1 MWTSP
6 LELATPPESAK
17 GDMLDTMIAVVI
29 ILFILSV
36 INEKL
41 VQLIRKYS
49 PFIRAGNLLYKTPI
63 RSFWRNISRKQTDN
77 TLLGNIIEREVMSLS
92 FWVGFIICI
101 LFRVDIFAMFRLQDT
116 AFTFYWTREIWDS
129 YWVDYEWLY
138 RIPLLLLSMSLTA
151 FFLTFGS
158 KFFHDLLDTL
168 FQVKNLKRKMVDPN
182 TFDVES
188 VEQLDDYLNKT
199 YSEIIQT
206 AIDQNRDVLSPSEA
220 VAPPMRGKIKQNG
233 RLVDC
238 IDIHL
243 KGKNKGTLPP
253 VVQAKLGSGKIV
265 TFIVRPIFEVEV
277 PAVAVEQGDTIGDV
291 KTADF
296 LGTIC
301 CRVEKDGNES
311 LLTCSHI
318 VTGGT
323 AKNLFGNITPPD
335 NAEIRGQGGSLFT
348 YAICT
353 EQFDIALASPDNTV
367 FNYGIEPK
375 KARRPVPSDILTT
388 KVKVVCRNEIK
399 EGVIVNDCVTDP
411 VPITY
416 KDGEHRLSNLMLISR
431 LGDDDVTQYNGV
443 VVAGDSGACVYDEDH
458 HPIGMIVAGSDKFS
472 YAIPIVSILNKLT
485 AKIV

>member
-1 MWTSP
+1 
-6 LELATPPESAK
+6 
-17 GDMLDTMIAVVI
+17 
-29 ILFILSV
+29 
-36 INEKL
+36 
-41 VQLIRKYS
+41 
-49 PFIRAGNLLYKTPI
+49 
-63 RSFWRNISRKQTDN
+63 
-77 TLLGNIIEREVMSLS
+77 
-92 FWVGFIICI
+92 
-101 LFRVDIFAMFRLQDT
+101 
-116 AFTFYWTREIWDS
+116 
-129 YWVDYEWLY
+129 
-138 RIPLLLLSMSLTA
+138 
-151 FFLTFGS
+151 
-158 KFFHDLLDTL
+158 
-168 FQVKNLKRKMVDPN
+168 MVDAN

-220 VAPPMRGKIKQNG
+220 VSPPMRGKMKQNG
-233 RLVDC
+233 RLIDC

-243 KGKNKGTLPP
+243 KGKNKGTLPS

-265 TFIVRPIFEVEV
+265 NFIVRPIYEVEM
-277 PAVAVEQGDTIGDV
+277 PAVAVEQGNTIGDE
-291 KTADF
+291 KTADY

-301 CRVEKDGNES
+301 CRVEKDGKES

-335 NAEIRGQGGSLFT
+335 NAEIQGQGGSVFT

-367 FNYGIEPK
+367 FTYGIEPR

-388 KVKVVCRNEIK
+388 KIKVVCRDEIK

-411 VPITY
+411 VAITY
-416 KDGEHRLSNLMLISR
+416 KDGELHYLSNLMVISR
-431 LGDDDVTQYNGV
+431 LNDDADTQFNGV
-443 VVAGDSGACVYDEDH
+443 IVAGDSGACVYDEDH